1 MFKNYLKIALKV
13 LVRRKFFTFISL
25 FGISF
30 TLVVL
35 MVVTAMLD
43 HLLAPMAP
51 ESRQDRVLGV
61 YRAAMFGPRSGWTGN
76 AGYKLLDKYARGL
89 DGVEKLSIFS
99 GGNNVQ
105 SFLGGQ
111 KIASTLKRTDGEF
124 WQILDFTFVDGA
136 PYTTT
141 DVENAAFV
149 AVINETTKQKF
160 FGDRSAIG
168 QTLEADGQR
177 FRVVGVVS
185 DVSRVRLVPFSDIWV
200 PLTTS
205 KSDAYKRDLV
215 GDFLAIALAANSDA
229 LPRIREQFNT
239 RLAHM
244 EFDDPKQFKSMVAP
258 FETKFDAVAR
268 QMPFIGDSRDP
279 REQGWKLTLLLV
291 TLALMFMLLPAVN
304 LININVSRIME
315 RASEIG
321 VRKAFGASARTLVGQ
336 FIVENVILTLVGGAL
351 GLVLSFFVLRALN
364 ASGFIQYAQFHI
376 NLRVFVYGMAIAGL
390 FGLLSGVYPAWRM
403 SRLNPVQALKGASR

>member
-1 MFKNYLKIALKV
+1 MLKNYLKIALKV

-51 ESRQDRVLGV
+51 ESRQDRVIGV
-61 YRAAMFGPRSGWTGN
+61 YRAAMFGPRAGWTGE

-89 DGVEKLSIFS
+89 EGVERLSIFS

-111 KIASTLKRTDGEF
+111 KIASTIKRTDGEF

-149 AVINETTKQKF
+149 AVINETTKRKF
-160 FGDRSAIG
+160 FGERSAIG

-200 PLTTS
+200 PLTTA
-205 KSDAYKRDLV
+205 KSDAYKRELV
-215 GDFLAIALAANSDA
+215 GDFLAIALAANADA

-258 FETKFDAVAR
+258 FETKFDALAR
-268 QMPFIGDSRDP
+268 EAPFIGDSRDP

-291 TLALMFMLLPAVN
+291 SLGLLFMLLPAVN

-336 FIVENVILTLVGGAL
+336 FIVENVILTLVGGVL

-376 NLRVFVYGMAIAGL
+376 NLRVFVYGLAIAGL

>member
-1 MFKNYLKIALKV
+1 MLKNYLKIALKV

-43 HLLAPMAP
+43 HMLAPMAP
-51 ESRQDRVLGV
+51 ESRQDRVIGV
-61 YRAAMFGPRSGWTGN
+61 FRAAMFGPRAGWTGQ

-89 DGVEKLSIFS
+89 EGVEKLSIFS

-124 WQILDFTFVDGA
+124 WQILDFTFVEGA
-136 PYTTT
+136 PYSTA
-141 DVENAAFV
+141 DVDNAAFV
-149 AVINETTKQKF
+149 AVINETTKRKF
-160 FGDRSAIG
+160 FGERSAIG

-177 FRVVGVVS
+177 FRVVGVVP
-185 DVSRVRLVPFSDIWV
+185 DVSRVRFVPFSDIWV
-200 PLTTS
+200 PLTTA
-205 KSDAYKRDLV
+205 KTDAYKRDLV
-215 GDFLAIALAANSDA
+215 GDFLAIAMAAGPDA

-244 EFDDPKQFKSMVAP
+244 EFDDPKQYKTMVAP
-258 FETKFDAVAR
+258 FETKFDSFAR
-268 QMPFIGDSRDP
+268 EVPFIGDSRDP
-279 REQGWKLTLLLV
+279 RQQGWKLTLLLV
-291 TLALMFMLLPAVN
+291 GLGLLFMLLPAVN

-336 FIVENVILTLVGGAL
+336 FIVENVILTLVGGAI
-351 GLVLSFFVLRALN
+351 GFMLSFFVLRALN
-364 ASGFIQYAQFHI
+364 ASGLIQYAHFQI
-376 NLRVFVYGMAIAGL
+376 NPRVFLYGLAIACL

>member
-1 MFKNYLKIALKV
+1 MLKNYLKIALKV
-13 LVRRKFFTFISL
+13 LFRRKFFTFISL

-35 MVVTAMLD
+35 MVVTALLD
-43 HLLAPMAP
+43 NLLAPIAP
-51 ESRQDRVLGV
+51 ESRQDRMVGV
-61 YRAAMFGPRSGWTGN
+61 YRAAMFGPRNGWTGQ

-89 DGVEKLSIFS
+89 EGVEKLSIFS

-105 SFLGGQ
+105 SFLNGQ
-111 KIASTLKRTDGEF
+111 KITSTLKRTDGEF
-124 WQILDFTFVDGA
+124 WQILDFTFVEGT
-136 PYTTT
+136 PYTVA

-149 AVINETTKQKF
+149 AVINETTKRRF
-160 FGDRSAIG
+160 FGEKSAIG

-177 FRVVGVVS
+177 FRVVGVVP
-185 DVSRVRLVPFSDIWV
+185 DVSIVRLVPFSDIWV
-200 PLTTS
+200 PVTTA
-205 KSDAYKRDLV
+205 KTDAYKHDLV
-215 GDFLAIALAANSDA
+215 GDFLAIALAADSSA
-229 LPRIREQFNT
+229 LPRIHEQFNT

-244 EFDDPKQFKSMVAP
+244 EFDDPKQYQTMVAP
-258 FETKFDAVAR
+258 FENKFDALAR
-268 QMPFIGDSRDP
+268 QLPFIGDSRDP
-279 REQGWKLTLLLV
+279 RVQGWKLVSLLAGLG
-291 TLALMFMLLPAVN
+291 LLFMLLPAVN

-336 FIVENVILTLVGGAL
+336 FIVENIILTLVGGAI
-351 GLVLSFFVLRALN
+351 GFVLSFFVLRALT
-364 ASGFIQYAQFHI
+364 ASGWIQYAQFQI
-376 NLRVFVYGMAIAGL
+376 NARVFLYGLALAAL

>member
-1 MFKNYLKIALKV
+1 MLKNYLKIALKV

-51 ESRQDRVLGV
+51 ESRQDRFLGV
-61 YRAAMFGPRSGWTGN
+61 YRAAMFGERGGWTGQ
-76 AGYKLLDKYARGL
+76 AGYKLLDKYGRGL
-89 DGVEKLSIFS
+89 DEVERLSIFS
-99 GGNNVQ
+99 GGTSVASYVN
-105 SFLGGQ
+105 GE
-111 KIASTLKRTDGEF
+111 KITSTLKYTDGEF
-124 WQILDFTFVDGA
+124 WQILDFTFLEGA
-136 PYTTT
+136 PYTTA
-141 DVENAAFV
+141 DVDNAAFV
-149 AVINETTKQKF
+149 AVINESTKRRF
-160 FGDRSAIG
+160 FGGGSAIG
-168 QTLEADGQR
+168 RTLEADGQS
-177 FRVVGVVS
+177 FRIVGVVP

-200 PLTTS
+200 PTTTAKADS
-205 KSDAYKRDLV
+205 YKHDLV
-215 GDFLAIALAANSDA
+215 GNFLAIALAKTPDA

-244 EFDDPKQFKSMVAP
+244 EFDDPKRYNKMVAP
-258 FETKFDAVAR
+258 FESKFDALAR
-268 QMPFIGDSRDP
+268 QAPFGDSRDP
-279 REQGWKLTLLLV
+279 RVQGWKLTLLLTV
-291 TLALMFMLLPAVN
+291 IGLVFMLLPTVN

-336 FIVENVILTLVGGAL
+336 FIVENIILTLVGGAI
-351 GLVLSFFVLRALN
+351 GLVLSYFVLSALN
-364 ASGFIQYAQFHI
+364 SSGFIQYAHFQI
-376 NLRVFVYGMAIAGL
+376 NPRVFVYGLAIAAV

-403 SRLNPVQALKGASR
+403 SRMNPVQALKGASR

>member
-1 MFKNYLKIALKV
+1 MLKNYLKIALKV

-43 HLLAPMAP
+43 HMLAPMIP
-51 ESRQDRVLGV
+51 ESRQDRIIGV
-61 YRAAMFGPRSGWTGN
+61 YRAAMFGPRSGWTGQ
-76 AGYKLLDKYARGL
+76 AGYKLFDKYARGL
-89 DGVEKLSIFS
+89 EGVDKLSIFT
-99 GGNNVQ
+99 GGANVQ

-111 KIASTLKRTDGEF
+111 KITSTLKRTDGEF
-124 WQILDFTFVDGA
+124 WEILDFLWAEGSS
-136 PYTTT
+136 YTTA

-149 AVINETTKQKF
+149 AVINQTTKRKF
-160 FGDRSAIG
+160 FGETPAVG
-168 QTLEADGQR
+168 QMIEADGQR
-177 FRVVGVVS
+177 FRVVGVVD
-185 DVSRVRLVPFSDIWV
+185 DVSRVRFVPFADIWV
-200 PLTTS
+200 PLTTA
-205 KSDAYKRDLV
+205 KTDAYKRDLM
-215 GDFLAIALAANSDA
+215 GDFLAIALASNTEA

-244 EFDDPKQFKSMVAP
+244 EFDDPKQYKTMVAP
-258 FETKFDAVAR
+258 FETKYDSFAR
-268 QMPFIGDSRDP
+268 EVPFIGNDRDP
-279 REQGWKLTLLLV
+279 REQGWKLTAVLVGVGLL
-291 TLALMFMLLPAVN
+291 FMLLPAVN

-336 FIVENVILTLVGGAL
+336 FIVENVILTLVGGAI
-351 GLVLSFFVLRALN
+351 GFVLSFFVLRALN
-364 ASGFIQYAQFHI
+364 ASGWIQYAHFQI
-376 NLRVFVYGMAIAGL
+376 NARVFLYGLTIAGL

>member
-1 MFKNYLKIALKV
+1 MLKNYLKIALKV

-35 MVVTAMLD
+35 MVVTALLD
-43 HLLAPMAP
+43 HMLAPMAP
-51 ESRQDRVLGV
+51 ESRQDRIVGV
-61 YRAAMFGPRSGWTGN
+61 YHASMFGPRSGWSGQ
-76 AGYKLLDKYARGL
+76 AGYKLLDRYARGL
-89 DGVEKLSIFS
+89 DGVERLSIMS

-105 SFLGGQ
+105 SFLNGQ
-111 KIASTLKRTDGEF
+111 KITSTLKRTDGEF
-124 WQILDFTFVDGA
+124 WQILDFTFVEGS
-136 PYTTT
+136 PYTTA
-141 DVENAAFV
+141 DVDNAAFV
-149 AVINETTKQKF
+149 AVINETTKRKF
-160 FGDRSAIG
+160 FGERSAIG

-177 FRVVGVVS
+177 FRVVGVVP
-185 DVSRVRLVPFSDIWV
+185 DVSRVRFVPFSDIWV
-200 PLTTS
+200 PLTTA
-205 KSDAYKRDLV
+205 KSDAYEHDLV
-215 GDFLAIALAANSDA
+215 GDFLGIALAVNKDA

-244 EFDDPKQFKSMVAP
+244 EFDDPKQYKSMVAP
-258 FETKFDAVAR
+258 FETKYDSLAR
-268 QMPFIGDSRDP
+268 EVPFIGDSRDP
-279 REQGWKLTLLLV
+279 RVQGWKLTLVLVGVGLL
-291 TLALMFMLLPAVN
+291 FMLLPAVN

-336 FIVENVILTLVGGAL
+336 FIVENIILTLVGGAI
-351 GLVLSFFVLRALN
+351 GFVLSFFVLRALN
-364 ASGFIQYAQFHI
+364 ASGWIQYAHFQI
-376 NLRVFVYGMAIAGL
+376 NARVFLYGLTIAGL